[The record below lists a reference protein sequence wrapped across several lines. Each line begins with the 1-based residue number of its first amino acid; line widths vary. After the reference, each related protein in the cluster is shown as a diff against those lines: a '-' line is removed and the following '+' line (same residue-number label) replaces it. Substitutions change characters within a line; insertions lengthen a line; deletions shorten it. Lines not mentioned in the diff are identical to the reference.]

1 MVIIFTDRGTEEVRR
16 GVRGVCR
23 LRDASYLRIQ
33 IIFCCVFF
41 INVFYINVSEAEIR
55 DIFSR

>member
-23 LRDASYLRIQ
+23 LRDASYVRIQ

-41 INVFYINVSEAEIR
+41 INVSEAEIR